1 VSNRVVVVLGPTA
14 TGKSELG
21 IELARRL
28 GGEVVNADSMQ
39 LYKGMDIGTAKL
51 SDDERQG
58 VVHHLLDIWPVTQTA
73 SVADYQARARAAIA
87 EIAGRGV
94 LPILVG
100 GSGLYI
106 RAVLDAMSFPGTDAE
121 VRAGLEAELAA
132 SGPQALH
139 QRLARIDPL
148 TAAEILPTNG
158 RKIVRALEVAAIGG
172 PGFTGT
178 MPAYASIYDAVLVGL
193 DRPTAELDE
202 RLTRRVDVMWRRGL
216 VDEVRELADHGLRDG
231 VTARRAVGYKQV
243 LALLDGDL
251 SDDEARAHTVQA
263 TKRFVRRQRS
273 WFRPDPRIHWLP
285 VDSTTAARAGE
296 LAVSS

>member
-1 VSNRVVVVLGPTA
+1 MSNRVVVVLGPTA

-21 IELARRL
+21 IELAHRL

-202 RLTRRVDVMWRRGL
+202 RLTGRVDAMWRRGL

-251 SDDEARAHTVQA
+251 SDDEARAQTVQA

>member
-21 IELARRL
+21 IELAHRL

-51 SDDERQG
+51 SDGERQG

-202 RLTRRVDVMWRRGL
+202 RLTGRSTRPRRP
-216 VDEVRELADHGLRDG
+216 
-231 VTARRAVGYKQV
+231 
-243 LALLDGDL
+243 
-251 SDDEARAHTVQA
+251 
-263 TKRFVRRQRS
+263 
-273 WFRPDPRIHWLP
+273 RP
-285 VDSTTAARAGE
+285 A
-296 LAVSS
+296 

>member
-21 IELARRL
+21 IELAHRL

-51 SDDERQG
+51 SDGERQG

-202 RLTRRVDVMWRRGL
+202 RLTGRVDAMWRRGL
-216 VDEVRELADHGLRDG
+216 VDEVRDLADHGLRDG

-251 SDDEARAHTVQA
+251 SDDEARAQTVQA

>member
-21 IELARRL
+21 IELAHRL

-251 SDDEARAHTVQA
+251 SDDEARAQTVQA

>member
-1 VSNRVVVVLGPTA
+1 VTHVVAVVGPTA

-21 IELARRL
+21 IALAHRL

-39 LYKGMDIGTAKL
+39 LYAGMDIGTAKL
-51 SDDERQG
+51 TDDERAG

-202 RLTRRVDVMWRRGL
+202 RLTGRVDAMWRRGL
-216 VDEVRELADHGLRDG
+216 VDEVRELADRGLRDG

-251 SDDEARAHTVQA
+251 SDDEARAQTVQA